1 MFFFNIDNLLANKTI
16 FLFCTF
22 NETQKLVNKLI
33 SWPMSLFWST
43 PIAQNPTVKALFI
56 KPSLCY
62 LNPFRKIVPENA
74 RIQLASL

>member
-33 SWPMSLFWST
+33 S
-43 PIAQNPTVKALFI
+43 
-56 KPSLCY
+56 
-62 LNPFRKIVPENA
+62 
-74 RIQLASL
+74 